1 MNNKDLCRDTS
12 DECIF
17 EFPHQESQDKF
28 SHVGFTCQ
36 SAEANDKEVYNMID
50 DVIYQVLGSNGL
62 AEIIKPGDKVIIKV
76 NMVGPNIG
84 ERGEKGRGVITDP
97 RIVRYV
103 AEKVR
108 KIIGFEGTADLK
120 VVDST
125 FYNDSNPS
133 LKYMKSS
140 FHWARLERT
149 GDNAIDKEDFCYDY
163 NGDGI
168 LDGTSKAK
176 LVNLDSIGEDGR
188 QLYKIR
194 LADGNIVKVA
204 FPKIFRKKE
213 EANGSHEY
221 CDVLIGLPI
230 FKSHGL
236 LGITG
241 AIKLHYGIRSIYGIL
256 GDTGRWGHDGMYY
269 DATGNHCKKKLIDYL
284 CAQQII
290 RSYDLVIMDCLTAN
304 RQGPVA
310 PAGGISYTPDPD
322 MKIDYIL
329 TNAIMASKDSVAIDT
344 VEAAFAGYKQDSI
357 EILQAAAE
365 NKLGINSPSHII
377 LEGYNA
383 FYIHRKHL
391 YEKYNPLDK
400 YPLQDKHGD
409 ACVLE
414 SIEAP
419 FVVNIFNAA
428 PEKSPDGLCHINY
441 EIKAIQSNLK
451 LSISRVELVV
461 NGVVAKYKTKGN
473 LLSGQFVFE
482 PSKFN
487 YFKNAYFVCIINAW
501 DDIFNC
507 VRSLE
512 IFVKP

>member
-1 MNNKDLCRDTS
+1 MYNKDLCGDIS
-12 DECIF
+12 DESILGVS
-17 EFPHQESQDKF
+17 HQESPDKF
-28 SHVGFTCQ
+28 SHIGFACQ

-50 DVIYQVLGSNGL
+50 DVIYQVLGSKGL
-62 AEIIKPGDKVIIKV
+62 AEIVKPGDKVIIKV
-76 NMVGPNIG
+76 NFVGPNIG

-108 KIIGFEGTADLK
+108 EIIGFEGSADLK

-133 LKYMKSS
+133 LKCMKSS
-140 FHWARLERT
+140 FYWGRLERT
-149 GDNAIDKEDFCYDY
+149 GDNVIDKEDFCYDY
-163 NGDGI
+163 DGDGI

-194 LADGNIVKVA
+194 LRDGNIVKVA

-213 EANGSHEY
+213 QANGSEEY

-241 AIKLHYGIRSIYGIL
+241 AIKLHYGIRSMYGNL

-269 DATGNHCKKKLIDYL
+269 DATGNHCEKKLIDYL
-284 CAQQII
+284 CAQQLI
-290 RSYDLVIMDCLTAN
+290 RSYDFVIMDCLTAN

-329 TNAIMASKDSVAIDT
+329 TNAIMASRDSVAIDT
-344 VEAAFAGYKQDSI
+344 VETALAGYKQESI
-357 EILQAAAE
+357 KTLQAAAE
-365 NKLGINSPSHII
+365 NKLGINDPSHII
-377 LEGYNA
+377 VEGYNA
-383 FYIHRKHL
+383 FYLHRMHL
-391 YEKYNPLDK
+391 YEKYNPVSK
-400 YPLQDKHGD
+400 YPLEDGHGG
-409 ACVLE
+409 AKVLN
-414 SIEAP
+414 SIDAP
-419 FVVNIFNAA
+419 FVVSIFDST
-428 PEKSPDGLCHINY
+428 PKKSSDGLCYISY
-441 EIKAIQSNLK
+441 EIKPTLSNIK
-451 LSISRVELVV
+451 LVISRVELMV
-461 NGVVAKYKTKGN
+461 NGSIAKYKTEGD
-473 LLSGQFVFE
+473 LLSGNFVFD

-487 YFKNAYFVCIINAW
+487 YFNNAYFVCIINAW
-501 DDIFNC
+501 DNIFNC